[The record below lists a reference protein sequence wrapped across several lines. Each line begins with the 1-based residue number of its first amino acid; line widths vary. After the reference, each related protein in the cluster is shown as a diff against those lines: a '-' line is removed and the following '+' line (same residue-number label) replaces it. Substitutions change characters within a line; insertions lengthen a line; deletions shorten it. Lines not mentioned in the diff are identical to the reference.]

1 MTAAAISVYHTVYQS
16 FISEET
22 VGGERRGEDAR
33 CRDQESNCVIRPTA
47 IAGSAFVF
55 HAREKTPAPRRDAA
69 LLLSHKLVKM
79 KPLVVQLVD
88 KNRYACQQTALV
100 FRLCSRELTMSQYPN
115 FKPCHY
121 QKNNQYLFQ

>member
-1 MTAAAISVYHTVYQS
+1 M
-16 FISEET
+16 
-22 VGGERRGEDAR
+22 GGERRGEDAR
-33 CRDQESNCVIRPTA
+33 CRDQESNCVIGPTA
-47 IAGSAFVF
+47 IAESAFVF

-100 FRLCSRELTMSQYPN
+100 FRLCSRELAMSQYPN
-115 FKPCHY
+115 FKLLITK
-121 QKNNQYLFQ
+121 KNNQYLFQ